1 MQKLYSRLIKEEGVS
16 MAYVPVP
23 KDLTKVKTKVAFNL
37 TKRQLVCFTGG
48 ALLGV
53 PLFFLL
59 RGSAGNST
67 AALCMMFVMLP
78 FFMLAMYEK
87 HGQPLEKIVGNIIRV
102 TVIRPRQRPYQ
113 TNNFYAVLKRQEM
126 LDKEVY
132 DIVHRNKKMAASDV
146 QRISKYNRYLQICET
161 VRNIPWIGSDID

>member
-1 MQKLYSRLIKEEGVS
+1 

-146 QRISKYNRYLQICET
+146 RKNRGKSCAAGQNKEKA
-161 VRNIPWIGSDID
+161 VPRRQKAD